1 MTRGLTDGNRLEADN
16 PESSVVNVVSRPVPG
31 VALPLVG
38 LGGLALAFGVSV
50 SIGAADIS
58 LATVWQGVF
67 GFNPDLTQHHVIREL
82 RLPRALIGGLVGAS
96 YGVAG
101 AIMQGMTRN
110 PLASP
115 SIMGVNA
122 GAAFMLAMA
131 FAFLPGATL
140 HLLIVLS
147 MLGAALG
154 AAMVYAVG
162 TLAPGGLTP
171 VRLVLAGAAVTAML
185 GSLTT
190 GVVIYYQIFQDV
202 VFFYAGGIAGTGW
215 LHVKT
220 VLPWIAAGLVGAF
233 ALSRSITV
241 LNLGD
246 EVATGLGLR
255 TMLVKTAG
263 AVVVVMLSGAAVAAG
278 GPVGFVGLVIPHI
291 ARFLV
296 GVDYRFV
303 IPSCAVLGG
312 LLLSLADIG
321 ARTVHPTRE
330 VPLGMVTALIGVPFF
345 LYLIR
350 RDRRPS

>member
-1 MTRGLTDGNRLEADN
+1 MAGIRELSQGPDAGTSEDRL
-16 PESSVVNVVSRPVPG
+16 VSRPIPG
-31 VALPLVG
+31 VLIPVVG
-38 LGGLALAFGVSV
+38 LGGLAFAFAVSV

-58 LATVWQGVF
+58 LDTVWKGVF
-67 GFNPDLTQHHVIREL
+67 SFNPDLIQHQVIREL

-122 GAAFMLAMA
+122 GAAFMLALS
-131 FAFLPGATL
+131 FAFFPDTTL

-147 MLGAALG
+147 MIGAALG
-154 AAMVYAVG
+154 AVLVYAVG
-162 TLAPGGLTP
+162 SLAPGGLTP
-171 VRLVLAGAAVTAML
+171 VRLVLAGAAVTALL

-190 GVVIYYQIFQDV
+190 GVVIYFQVFQDV
-202 VFFYAGGIAGTGW
+202 VFFYAGGIAGTRW
-215 LHVKT
+215 LHVET
-220 VLPWIAAGLVGAF
+220 VLPWMAVGLVGAF

-255 TMLVKTAG
+255 TVLVKVAG
-263 AVVVVMLSGAAVAAG
+263 SVVVVLLSGTAVAVG
-278 GPVGFVGLVIPHI
+278 GPVGFIGLVIPHI
-291 ARFLV
+291 TRFLV

-303 IPSCAVLGG
+303 IPACAVLGA

-321 ARTVHPTRE
+321 ARTIHPTRE
-330 VPLGMVTALIGVPFF
+330 VPLGMVTALIGVPCF

-350 RDRRPS
+350 RDRRQI

>member
-1 MTRGLTDGNRLEADN
+1 MLNRTEEATREGRI
-16 PESSVVNVVSRPVPG
+16 VSRPIPG
-31 VALPLVG
+31 VVVPLVG
-38 LGGLALAFGVSV
+38 IGGIALAFAVSV

-67 GFNPDLTQHHVIREL
+67 TFDPDLTQHHVIREL
-82 RLPRALIGGLVGAS
+82 RLPRALVGGLVGAS

-122 GAAFMLAMA
+122 GAAFMLALA

-140 HLLIVLS
+140 HTLIILS
-147 MLGAALG
+147 MFGAALG
-154 AAMVYAVG
+154 ATLVYAVG
-162 TLAPGGLTP
+162 SLAPGGLTP
-171 VRLVLAGAAVTAML
+171 VRLVLAGAAVTALL

-190 GVVIYYQIFQDV
+190 GIVIYFQVFQDV

-215 LHVKT
+215 AHVRAT
-220 VLPWIAAGLVGAF
+220 LPWMAVGLIGAL
-233 ALSRSITV
+233 AISRSITV
-241 LNLGD
+241 LNLG
-246 EVATGLGLR
+246 EEIATGLGLR

-263 AVVVVMLSGAAVAAG
+263 SVIVVLLSGAAVAAG
-278 GPVGFVGLVIPHI
+278 GPVGFIGLVIPHV

-312 LLLSLADIG
+312 LLLSAADIG

-350 RDRRPS
+350 RDRRTTSGGGP